1 MSRTQNPK
9 PSNIHC
15 RRRWE
20 KGGRGFAA
28 LSVVSCERSSP
39 SLFLSMLPLP
49 NQGIGAGDDAARRA
63 WLDETGG
70 GLGGIFRSHTRQ
82 TLLADCPG
90 ASPQDVER
98 EVEARAA
105 TYARCSRKTEITKS
119 LEHGIS
125 RYWQPSLAPFSLET
139 NQGSLFFSC

>member
-1 MSRTQNPK
+1 
-9 PSNIHC
+9 
-15 RRRWE
+15 
-20 KGGRGFAA
+20 
-28 LSVVSCERSSP
+28 
-39 SLFLSMLPLP
+39 MLPLS
-49 NQGIGAGDDAARRA
+49 NRGIGAGDDAARRA

-125 RYWQPSLAPFSLET
+125 RYWQPSLAPFITKSLEHGISGYWQPSLAPLSLET
-139 NQGSLFFSC
+139 NQGSLLVSC